1 MKDPID
7 KPDDVV
13 RQAEQIIA
21 MFEDRPDLFLA
32 ACADPVRAMRDV
44 GIELSPSAARYVA
57 HRCRFSPKEAD
68 ELERLASQI
77 DEQLGIINP
86 DDDRAVA
93 AALRKVGVDVSR
105 PKRPKADDADQQAAS
120 APNPPS
126 GSKRKASVP
135 EVHPMRRSVL
145 AAAATLPQVRRW
157 QPARRV
163 EPDPFEPLRKAHEVM
178 APLLE
183 YRRRSSTQIR
193 FADAEV
199 YERLARTS
207 DGQVTEAINLT
218 LRVRLNRGG

>member
-1 MKDPID
+1 VNEPMD

-13 RQAEQIIA
+13 RQAEQIIS

-68 ELERLASQI
+68 ELERLASHI
-77 DEQLGIINP
+77 DEQLGIIDP

-105 PKRPKADDADQQAAS
+105 TKRPTAEDAAQQAAPAS
-120 APNPPS
+120 TPPS
-126 GSKRKASVP
+126 NSKGTSAVP

-157 QPARRV
+157 RPVRRV
-163 EPDPFEPLRKAHEVM
+163 EPDPFERYREAHDVM

-183 YRRRSSTQIR
+183 YRRRSATQIR
-193 FADAEV
+193 FADSEV
-199 YERLARTS
+199 YERLAHTS